1 MNRRLTET
9 EQWLRV
15 QHHRIMRAELTKQH
29 ERNAPPEVLHR
40 RVNGETVI
48 QRRLTNTRMRRNNA

>member
-1 MNRRLTET
+1 MTRRLTET

-15 QHHRIMRAELTKQH
+15 QHHRIMRAELTKR
-29 ERNAPPEVLHR
+29 EARSAPPEVLHR